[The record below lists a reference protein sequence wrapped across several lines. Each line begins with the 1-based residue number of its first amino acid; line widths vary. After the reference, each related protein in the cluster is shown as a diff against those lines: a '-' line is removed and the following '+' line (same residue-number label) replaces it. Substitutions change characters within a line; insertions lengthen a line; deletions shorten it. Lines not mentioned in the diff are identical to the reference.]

1 MSLPKISI
9 SLDNSIHE
17 NSPKKFIRNKKI
29 KHILNKSIGIGTND
43 NDEFENEKETISTND
58 RYTIITSNRY
68 SNHYK
73 KIKPQKVNK
82 SDKYSINSN
91 SNQFLKPILK
101 INSSRTI
108 TNSPRILRNIN
119 QISKTNKLLK
129 SEKYFNRE
137 NKSKDKK
144 FLEQNKSKIKY
155 LNKEDETINIY
166 HTNDNKTNILNNKF
180 IKSHFYQQKKYL
192 IKDNYI
198 NFNSNE
204 KKKIVLDDKS
214 LIGSLVNQTNSNFN
228 NKYNI
233 QYWSKNNKK
242 REQIKQCFALFKNGT
257 NISSIDNMLNG
268 PKEVILYQIPSLNK
282 SIEGNDYFLSK
293 KLKCKNITINSLEK
307 LRPLSGKNINYQ
319 KKSNI

>member
-1 MSLPKISI
+1 MSLPKISL
-9 SLDNSIHE
+9 SVVNSIHE
-17 NSPKKFIRNKKI
+17 NYPKKFIKNKKI
-29 KHILNKSIGIGTND
+29 KKILNKSIGIGTND

-58 RYTIITSNRY
+58 RNTIVAYKRK
-68 SNHYK
+68 SNHNQIIK
-73 KIKPQKVNK
+73 NQKINI
-82 SDKYSINSN
+82 SDKNSINSN

-108 TNSPRILRNIN
+108 TNSPRILRNKN
-119 QISKTNKLLK
+119 QKSKTIDLFK
-129 SEKYFNRE
+129 SKTYFNRE
-137 NKSKDKK
+137 KNISKENKIP
-144 FLEQNKSKIKY
+144 EQNKNKIKN
-155 LNKEDETINIY
+155 LNEDEETNYVHNIIN
-166 HTNDNKTNILNNKF
+166 NKTNILNNKF

-198 NFNSNE
+198 NFKNNE
-204 KKKIVLDDKS
+204 NDKIVSDDKS

-242 REQIKQCFALFKNGT
+242 REQIKHCFTLFKNGT

-282 SIEGNDYFLSK
+282 SIEGNDNFLSK
-293 KLKCKNITINSLEK
+293 KLKCKNVTINSLEQI
-307 LRPLSGKNINYQ
+307 RPLTGKNINIQ
-319 KKSNI
+319 KN